1 MDDFIRDVSQVAP
14 VSYEEFALASD
25 RRRTGLVIVDE
36 VNGFA
41 AVGYG
46 NLAPPLENL
55 QVSRMVAETD
65 RIARSFSEN
74 GRPIFAFLDTHE
86 RGKPA
91 AAL

>member
-1 MDDFIRDVSQVAP
+1 MDDFIRDVSQAAP

-46 NLAPPLENL
+46 NLAPPLENP

-65 RIARSFSEN
+65 RLARSFSEN